1 MTIKRILVPTDFSA
15 HADAALDYAIELAE
29 PLGATIA
36 LLHVIEDP
44 LAAGMWSS
52 ELYSAEIAG
61 LQINLM
67 KDAEERLRRTVADA
81 ANPVITEH
89 VVRTGRAA
97 ATIVEAAVDTKAD
110 LIVMGTAGRT
120 GLAHMVMGSVA
131 ERVVRAAPCPVLTL
145 RAAVQPEQ
153 PSHGVAATV
162 SV

>member
-89 VVRTGRAA
+89 GVRTGRAA
-97 ATIVEAAVDTKAD
+97 ATIVEAAVETKAD
-110 LIVMGTAGRT
+110 L
-120 GLAHMVMGSVA
+120 
-131 ERVVRAAPCPVLTL
+131 
-145 RAAVQPEQ
+145 
-153 PSHGVAATV
+153 
-162 SV
+162 